1 MFKRISIWWSD
12 LSVLTKYFI
21 IAIILVGSIGVWLP
35 IILSIG
41 LKKPLQFHEIPINLT
56 TFYVSIYF
64 GGCVD
69 SILKLLDTKKDN
81 GKSIVL
87 NLVGLIL
94 VSIFLVVATVWL
106 NIEGLFW
113 IALFL
118 AIVGTVIALR
128 LWWNNNVDNPLFVD
142 IRDIRS
148 EEQDEIM
155 DSLG

>member
-1 MFKRISIWWSD
+1 MFKRISIWWSN
-12 LSVLTKYFI
+12 LSVLTKYFL

-41 LKKPLQFHEIPINLT
+41 LKKPLQFQEIPINLT

-94 VSIFLVVATVWL
+94 ISIFLVVATVWL

-118 AIVGTVIALR
+118 AILGTVIALK
-128 LWWNNNVDNPLFVD
+128 LWWDNNVDNPLFVD
-142 IRDIRS
+142 IRDKRTS
-148 EEQDEIM
+148 R
-155 DSLG
+155 